1 MTFIFLFQ
9 LGLRIIVAKF
19 VTPGKGLIYHWRNG
33 PVQQKSANRV
43 HFCTGCHFI
52 SVSWTI
58 LLLLAQVQ
66 LDTIITHRFHEVGL
80 LLIDRQHGTT
90 EA

>member
-43 HFCTGCHFI
+43 HFALVATSF
-52 SVSWTI
+52 
-58 LLLLAQVQ
+58 LYL
-66 LDTIITHRFHEVGL
+66 GL
-80 LLIDRQHGTT
+80 YFYCLHKYS
-90 EA
+90 